1 MVTMYRRKNGVYYL
15 KFKGANGKE
24 IRVSTSQ
31 SVKRDALKTKRR
43 FEDDMLA
50 ERLKA
55 PGIDVVGFEEAWQYY
70 ETALKPLKKPR
81 TLYNERVAWNQ
92 FQIWCHRKGVRS
104 LGALK
109 VGDVAMW
116 QAELLGLERSPVGVN
131 TYLRMCK
138 LIISHLIRLERITI
152 ENPFRGVRQ
161 IREVKQHKYIDWPD
175 IVRLVDTAKGVGRD
189 IHLVFILGAYGGLR
203 KAEILSVRWEHVEW
217 DKGQLL
223 VEGTKSTASRNYI
236 PLHQALHD
244 ALLAYWPGDNGQLT
258 MDNGQCKKTE
268 ESPWIVAPWAKPT
281 KAVNAYRWNWRK
293 QWAKVEAKEVAA
305 AAEEGRDP
313 VHATPHQLR
322 HSVATHLL
330 DMGYTI
336 QQVAVFLRHA
346 NDVPTRRYADLKGVE
361 LQINKF

>member
-1 MVTMYRRKNGVYYL
+1 MVTMYRRKNGVFYL
-15 KFKGANGKE
+15 KFKGADGKE
-24 IRVSTSQ
+24 VRVSTGV
-31 SVKRDALKTKRR
+31 SVKREAAKFKRR
-43 FEDDMLA
+43 LEENLIAHSMQS
-50 ERLKA
+50 
-55 PGIDVVGFEEAWQYY
+55 PGSDVLGFDEAWEYY
-70 ETALKPLKKPR
+70 EAALKPLKKPR
-81 TLYNERVAWNQ
+81 TLYNEQIAWNQ
-92 FQIWCHRKGVRS
+92 FKIWCQGKGVRS

-116 QAELLGLERSPVGVN
+116 QAELLGLGRSPVGVN

-138 LIISHLIRLERITI
+138 LVIQHLIRLERVTFD
-152 ENPFRGVRQ
+152 NPFRQVRQ
-161 IREVKQHKYIDWPD
+161 IREVRSVKYIDWPD
-175 IVRLVDTAKGVGRD
+175 IVRLVDTAKAVSRD

-244 ALLAYWPGDNGQLT
+244 ALLPYWPVELTTNGT
-258 MDNGQCKKTE
+258 NTTKKE
-268 ESPWIVAPWAKPT
+268 EGTTPWIVAPWAQPSE
-281 KAVNAYRWNWRK
+281 AVNAYRWNWRK
-293 QWAKVEAKEVAA
+293 QWAKVEALEVAA

-313 VHATPHQLR
+313 IHATPHQLR

-330 DMGYTI
+330 DCGYTI

-361 LQINKF
+361 LQIDKF